1 MLLLMA
7 FMGTDFHFLTNSLLI
22 VVCLLMGTSFL
33 SIHIP
38 QKEDLKNYK
47 ISLKVLAGAYFVM
60 GLLTFL
66 ILAFNLADN
75 SREYFTFIAIFISS
89 TQALLFTFT
98 LVTLINPQFVKL
110 KNVLK
115 HLSPYAIFI
124 ICYTISSIIYGD
136 PKLSSLTDVGLYID
150 NPTIWIRLIF
160 LAYYAFQ
167 LIYYTIIFISEE
179 KKYNAEILNYFSEVV
194 KLKMEWVNVAY
205 YTALAVGVIAMIT
218 SFLPARFDWITT
230 LIFAFF
236 YFGYAQEYIKYNK
249 VFTIIEP
256 ALKAPLVEAAISQ
269 PRIVIKTDWEHF
281 KQMILAKKY
290 YREPG
295 ITIEDIAS
303 KLNIGRT
310 TLSNL
315 INREEGI
322 NFNAWINRLRIEDAK
337 QMLIEKPDYSIA
349 IISEMVGYTEQA
361 NFSRQFKQIAG
372 ETPLVWRKKSAS

>member
-1 MLLLMA
+1 
-7 FMGTDFHFLTNSLLI
+7 MGSNLHFLTNALLI
-22 VVCLLMGTSFL
+22 VVCILMGTSFL

-60 GLLTFL
+60 GLLSFL
-66 ILAFNLADN
+66 VLAFNLADN

-124 ICYTISSIIYGD
+124 ISYTVSSIVYGD
-136 PKLSSLTDVGLYID
+136 PKLASISDVGLHID
-150 NPTIWIRLIF
+150 NPTICVRLIF

-167 LIYYTIIFISEE
+167 LTYYTIIFIYEE
-179 KKYNAEILNYFSEVV
+179 KKYTDELLGYFSEVV
-194 KLKMEWVNVAY
+194 KLKMEWVKIAF
-205 YTALAVGVIAMIT
+205 YTALAVGVIAMI
-218 SFLPARFDWITT
+218 SNFFPARFDWITT
-230 LIFAFF
+230 TIFAFF

-256 ALKAPLVEAAISQ
+256 ALKMPIEASIPQ
-269 PRIVIKTDWEHF
+269 PRIVIKTDWENF
-281 KQMILAKKY
+281 KQKILSQQY
-290 YREPG
+290 YRESG

-337 QMLIEKPDYSIA
+337 NLMNGNPDFTILQ
-349 IISEMVGYTEQA
+349 ISEMVGYTEQA
-361 NFSRQFKQIAG
+361 NFSRQFKQITG
-372 ETPLVWRKKSAS
+372 ESPLVWRKKSAS